1 MQGQDLVPAL
11 GLETRR
17 SSGKVNL
24 HCNQNQ
30 NHPRNN
36 QNVKDPRCPHIII
49 NSSPRPAA
57 Q

>member
-24 HCNQNQ
+24 HRNQNQ
-30 NHPRNN
+30 NHRRNN

-49 NSSPRPAA
+49 NSPPCPAA

>member
-24 HCNQNQ
+24 HRNQNQ
-30 NHPRNN
+30 NHRRYN
-36 QNVKDPRCPHIII
+36 QNVKDRRCPHIII

>member
-24 HCNQNQ
+24 HRNQNQ
-30 NHPRNN
+30 NHRRNN
-36 QNVKDPRCPHIII
+36 QNVKD
-49 NSSPRPAA
+49 
-57 Q
+57 